1 MKFHLVFVVAAI
13 ALAWAAFYS
22 GGIGVFWVRALG
34 VLLGFFGFLL
44 VFMLP
49 DQLMDGMKSFGVDL
63 IVIAAAL
70 LIMWV

>member
-1 MKFHLVFVVAAI
+1 LIFVVAAI
-13 ALAWAAFYS
+13 TLSWAAFYS
-22 GGIGVFWVRALG
+22 GIIDVFWVRVLG

-49 DQLMDGMKSFGVDL
+49 DQLMDGIKSFGVDL
-63 IVIAAAL
+63 VVIAAGL